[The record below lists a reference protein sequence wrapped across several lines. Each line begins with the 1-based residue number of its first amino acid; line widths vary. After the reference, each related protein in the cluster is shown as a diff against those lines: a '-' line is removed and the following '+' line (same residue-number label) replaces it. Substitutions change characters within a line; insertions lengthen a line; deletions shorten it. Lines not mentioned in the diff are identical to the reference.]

1 MAVMNSLSTIANR
14 TYLCLC
20 YVIVFG
26 STLFFSTATRSV
38 FEVNKLGIVKIALSL
53 MGILF
58 FYDQLFGKN
67 TLFFTPKKNKWFNAS
82 LLLVWISNALST
94 VFSKNIM
101 VSVYGSY
108 DRWEGI
114 ITTTFYLFMVYL
126 IANKKGPANATKVIW
141 AIIIAGALSSL
152 YGIVQSYGLDIISW
166 SLDPSQ
172 RVFGSINNPVH
183 YCAIMGMC
191 IPLIIGQ

>member
-1 MAVMNSLSTIANR
+1 
-14 TYLCLC
+14 
-20 YVIVFG
+20 
-26 STLFFSTATRSV
+26 
-38 FEVNKLGIVKIALSL
+38 
-53 MGILF
+53 
-58 FYDQLFGKN
+58 
-67 TLFFTPKKNKWFNAS
+67 
-82 LLLVWISNALST
+82 
-94 VFSKNIM
+94 M
-101 VSVYGSY
+101 VSIYGSY

-126 IANKKGPANATKVIW
+126 VANKKGLANATKIIW

-166 SLDPSQ
+166 SLDPSM

-191 IPLIIGQ
+191 IPLIIGQLFYTVNKTDGQPTNFSHFLTIIFYYIVIGLMTQLIKIEHN